1 MHIATYVFDF
11 LHNVAFTVLIDG
23 EFKRGGG
30 GPAKKEEKGKESI
43 IINATI

>member
-23 EFKRGGG
+23 KFKRGGG
-30 GPAKKEEKGKESI
+30 GALQKRGKEEGEHYH
-43 IINATI
+43 